1 MENEKEKE
9 FDERVVQVRRVTKV
23 VTGGKKLAFRV
34 LAVVGDK
41 KGRVGIGISKA
52 NEVSAAIR
60 KAVETA
66 KKRLIKVPLVGNTV
80 PHRIIGRLGASEVL
94 IRPAPA
100 GRGVIAGGAARI
112 ILELAGIKDAVAKS
126 IGASSAINVAQATL
140 NALKNLRTVKGE
152 EELRNKKLEVR
163 FVQEVESA

>member
-1 MENEKEKE
+1 MEIEKEKE
-9 FDERVVQVRRVTKV
+9 FEERVVQVRRVTKV
-23 VTGGKKLAFRV
+23 VTGGKRMSFRV
-34 LAVVGDK
+34 LAVVGDR

-60 KAVETA
+60 KAVDTG
-66 KKRLIKVPLVGNTV
+66 KKNLINVSLIGHTI
-80 PHRIIGRLGASEVL
+80 PHQVTGKLGASEVL

-100 GRGVIAGGAARI
+100 GRGVIAGGAVRI

-140 NALKNLRTVKGE
+140 NALENLRTIE
-152 EELRNKKLEVR
+152 EEEGFRQKKISVKY
-163 FVQEVESA
+163 VQEAQSA